1 MWQRRLLFVALGCVM
16 VAGCEDEEGVVGP
29 SVIGMSISVT
39 PTIDTIFAN
48 DTAKASDT
56 SRVAARIYSSAAGR
70 YVTGVPVRWSV
81 SDPAVARVDSL
92 GLVTAVSF
100 GSATIT
106 ASISANKE
114 ATTRIEVVPK
124 TAAVSVTP
132 ATTSLFVDDPIV
144 PGDTLRLRAVTRDR
158 SGAVVTGTR
167 MRWTSSAAAVASVDS
182 AGVVRALSLG
192 TTTIS
197 AVGNGVTGTA
207 TLTVRPLVK
216 SVTLTA
222 PLNRGLVSD
231 TIQLSAS
238 AVAQDDKAL
247 AGRRFVWTSSNPSV
261 ATVDANGRVVLV
273 GRGTAQVTATTGW
286 VSSST
291 SVEAL
296 PRVLTTL
303 DVGDEFVCGA
313 ANLGRGYCWGR
324 GDLDQLGLSADSLCS
339 PDLRPINVPCTL
351 APKRFAA
358 TVSLQS
364 VSAGAGTA
372 CGIGVDNHIYCWG
385 RDDLGQLGDGS
396 RGTAVVD
403 KVVRAT
409 VGNERFKAVSVGG
422 RPTVPTFSQ
431 LYGEPGKVAEVG
443 SAHACAISLADR
455 IFCWGSDSS
464 GQLGDAR
471 TINSSTPIPLDELY
485 QNVSWSRVSA
495 GGFHTCA
502 ITVAGDAYCWGLN
515 NAGQLGTGV
524 NNGLSQVPV
533 LVSGG
538 LRFREISAGTLHT
551 CGVAVDG
558 SVYCWGDGDNGKLGL
573 GASADVL
580 VPTQVP
586 GLSSIVAISSG
597 DAHTCAINSSGSAFC
612 WGTNAWGQLGNGSA
626 SGTSTPTV
634 VVGPQSFRQI
644 SAGTSH
650 TCAID
655 TSDVA
660 YCWGSNRL
668 GTLGNELQAAFR
680 TTPQRVAALR

>member
-1 MWQRRLLFVALGCVM
+1 MWQRRLLCVALGCAV

-29 SVIGMSISVT
+29 PVIGMSISVT
-39 PTIDTIFAN
+39 PSIDTIFAS

-81 SDPAVARVDSL
+81 SNPAVARVDSL

-106 ASISANKE
+106 ASISASKE
-114 ATTRIEVVPK
+114 ASARIEVVPR
-124 TAAVSVTP
+124 TASVSVTP
-132 ATTSLFVDDPIV
+132 ATTALLVDDPIV

-167 MRWTSSAAAVASVDS
+167 IRWTSSAAAVASVDS

-207 TLTVRPLVK
+207 SLTVRPLVK

-238 AVAQDDKAL
+238 VVGQDDKPL
-247 AGRRFVWTSSNPSV
+247 AGRRIVWASSNPSV
-261 ATVDANGRVVLV
+261 ATVDANGRVQLV

-291 SVEAL
+291 SIEAL

-324 GDLDQLGLSADSLCS
+324 EDQSRLGIAADSSCFGGGGSEACTIS
-339 PDLRPINVPCTL
+339 PR
-351 APKRFAA
+351 RFAP
-358 TVSLQS
+358 TVQLVS
-364 VSAGAGTA
+364 VSAGGSSA
-372 CGIGVDNHIYCWG
+372 CGIGVDEHIYCWG
-385 RDDLGQLGDGS
+385 ADTYGQLGDGQS
-396 RGTAVVD
+396 GTVISD
-403 KVVRAT
+403 FVVRAT
-409 VGNERFKAVSVGG
+409 VSNVRFKSVSVGG
-422 RPTVPTFSQ
+422 NPKLLSDSVPS
-431 LYGEPGKVAEVG
+431 G
-443 SAHACAISLADR
+443 HACAISTTDR
-455 IFCWGSDSS
+455 IYCWGSDAS
-464 GQLGDAR
+464 GQLGDVR
-471 TINSSTPIPLDELY
+471 PINSTTPIPLAELY
-485 QNVSWSRVSA
+485 QNIAWSRVSA
-495 GGFHTCA
+495 GGSHTCA
-502 ITVAGDAYCWGLN
+502 ITLTGEAYCWGLN
-515 NAGQLGTGV
+515 NEGQLGTGV

-533 LVSGG
+533 LVTGG

-573 GASADVL
+573 GAAGDVL

-586 GLSSIVAISSG
+586 GLTSIVAISAG
-597 DAHTCAINSSGSAFC
+597 NTHTCAISSSGVAYC
-612 WGTNAWGQLGNGSA
+612 WGANASGQLGNGTETGSA
-626 SGTSTPTV
+626 SPTT

-644 SAGTSH
+644 SVGTSH
-650 TCAID
+650 TCSID
-655 TSDVA
+655 TNDA
-660 YCWGSNRL
+660 AWCWGSNRW
-668 GTLGNELQAAFR
+668 GTLGNELQAAIR